1 MGTGFRAP
9 RPEGIGVWMFG
20 GSNVSRPSGVGVG
33 LAVGVAG
40 GMADG
45 ALSQRKL
52 T

>member
-1 MGTGFRAP
+1 
-9 RPEGIGVWMFG
+9 MFG

-33 LAVGVAG
+33 VGFAVRVAG
-40 GMADG
+40 GLATG